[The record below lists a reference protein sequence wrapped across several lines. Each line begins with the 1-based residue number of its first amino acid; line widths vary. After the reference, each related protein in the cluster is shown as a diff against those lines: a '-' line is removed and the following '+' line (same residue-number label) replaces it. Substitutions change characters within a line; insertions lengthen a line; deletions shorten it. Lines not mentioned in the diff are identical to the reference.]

1 MSSAIVKLFV
11 ALLAAGTASALPQPQ
26 TSYSS
31 AADTSSTSSS
41 LSSSTPT
48 ASSAPADPNVNN
60 MLIADLKD
68 APTAIDRFKSL
79 FVGADGKVLP
89 PSQLAPKII
98 FDFAQK
104 ATAAPG
110 ARGGKT
116 AAANIKTFP
125 VLTDLGVSTTL
136 GFLSACGINT
146 PHTHPRA
153 TEFLTV
159 AQGALDFGMVF
170 ENGLVEAGKRSAEVR
185 GHLERFQGTV
195 FPVGSVHYQVNPT
208 CDDAVFVA
216 TLNSEDPGTSQIAQN
231 FFGLRPDV
239 VNATL
244 GFPESLDGR
253 NLEGFRSRIPANLAV
268 GVEECLRRCGI
279 EKNM

>member
-1 MSSAIVKLFV
+1 MSAAIVKLVV
-11 ALLAAGTASALPQPQ
+11 ALLAASAASALPQAHA
-26 TSYSS
+26 SYSS
-31 AADTSSTSSS
+31 AVDASSTSASTS
-41 LSSSTPT
+41 TSTPT
-48 ASSAPADPNVNN
+48 ASPPTANPNANN
-60 MLIADLKD
+60 KLIADLKD
-68 APTAIDRFKSL
+68 APTAIDRFKQL
-79 FVGADGKVLP
+79 FLDTDGKVLP
-89 PSQLAPKII
+89 TAQLAPKII

-125 VLTDLGVSTTL
+125 VLTDLGISTTL

-159 AQGALDFGMVF
+159 AQGELDFGMVF
-170 ENGLVEAGKRSAEVR
+170 ENGLVDAGKGSAEVR
-185 GHLERFQGTV
+185 GHLDRFQGTV
-195 FPVGSVHYQVNPT
+195 FPVGSVHYQVNPS

-244 GFPESLDGR
+244 GFPGSLDGR
-253 NLEGFRSRIPANLAV
+253 DLEMFRAGIPANLAV
-268 GVEECLRRCGI
+268 AVEECLSRCGI
-279 EKNM
+279 EKSM